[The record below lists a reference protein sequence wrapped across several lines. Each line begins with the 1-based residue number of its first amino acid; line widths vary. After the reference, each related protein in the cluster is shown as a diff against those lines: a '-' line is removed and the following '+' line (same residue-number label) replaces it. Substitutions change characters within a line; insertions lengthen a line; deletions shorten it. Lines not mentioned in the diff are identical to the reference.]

1 MQINEHI
8 KLEFDLVHTVDLDEI
23 LTLCFMEC
31 GCRLMN

>member
-1 MQINEHI
+1 MEINKNEESKSLI
-8 KLEFDLVHTVDLDEI
+8 RPVDIEEI